1 MDIKAIYS
9 IAKKEFLDNWRNKWI
24 IAVAAIFL
32 LLTLVVSYFGTSSSG
47 GSGWKDIEDTIAI
60 MMSIVTFLLPI
71 IGLMLGYASIVGE
84 RERGSL
90 SLMLSYP
97 VLRHEVIIGKF
108 VGLSTVLSLA
118 TAIGFSIS
126 GVIIGLNVEGVHWA
140 EYGIFIV
147 ASFLLGFVYI
157 ALAIMFSS
165 ILTKRSTALGASVFL
180 WFLFAI
186 IWGIVLI
193 GILAT
198 QHSLSEI
205 SQGDWTGPTWY
216 YLASIFNPNTAFQ
229 ILVALSIA
237 PVAADIAGDL
247 PSFYSTPITL
257 LILLLWVVIPLGIAV
272 LVMRKKDF

>member
-60 MMSIVTFLLPI
+60 MMGIVTFLLPI

-229 ILVALSIA
+229 ILVALNIA

>member
-1 MDIKAIYS
+1 MEIQTIYS

-24 IAVAAIFL
+24 IAVTAIFF
-32 LLTLVVSYFGTSSSG
+32 LLTLVISYFGTSSSG
-47 GSGWKDIEDTIAI
+47 ESGWKDVDDTIAI
-60 MMSIVTFLLPI
+60 MMSVVTFLIPI

-90 SLMLSYP
+90 SLLLSYP
-97 VLRHEVIIGKF
+97 VHRYEVIIGKF
-108 VGLSTVLSLA
+108 VGLATVLSLA

-126 GVIIGLNVEGVHWA
+126 GLIIGLNVEGVHWA

-147 ASFLLGFVYI
+147 ASLLLGFVYI

-180 WFLFAI
+180 WFFFAI
-186 IWGIVLI
+186 IWGIVLF

-198 QHSLSEI
+198 QYNLSEI
-205 SQGDWTGPTWY
+205 TQGGWIGPTWY

-237 PVAADIAGDL
+237 PVAADIAGDI
-247 PSFYSTPITL
+247 PSFYSIPVTL
-257 LILLLWVVIPLGIAV
+257 LILLFWVVIPLVISV
-272 LVMRKKDF
+272 FMMRKKDF

>member
-60 MMSIVTFLLPI
+60 MMGIVTFLLPI

-205 SQGDWTGPTWY
+205 SQGDWAGPTWY